1 MESTLSI
8 IAIIVSLTS
17 LVMSS
22 WFAVKSMHNSKR
34 SNELSESQKTAAL
47 IAIIAPACKEPH
59 QWKLFIEYLA
69 KNNRLPNFS
78 QDDEVFLA
86 DILKRLAIKAKIVEG
101 KLRVDT

>member
-1 MESTLSI
+1 MP
-8 IAIIVSLTS
+8 IAKHRASGKVVYHVL
-17 LVMSS
+17 L
-22 WFAVKSMHNSKR
+22 
-34 SNELSESQKTAAL
+34 TAAL
-47 IAIIAPACKEPH
+47 IDIIAPACKEPH

-86 DILKRLAIKAKIVEG
+86 DILERLAIKAKIVEG